1 MIEDKKL
8 GLKIAESEDE
18 AAWDSILAAAK
29 KAQENGKRELDINK
43 AIEKLAEEKLKELR
57 REKAKYVT

>member
-18 AAWDSILAAAK
+18 VFWEEVRK
-29 KAQENGKRELDINK
+29 TTEEDIGRLNK
-43 AIEKLAEEKLKELR
+43 LLKFQKSVLKMCKEKLKN
-57 REKAKYVT
+57 A